1 VATWTA
7 IAFGFGGLAVGALG
21 LWLTYKERVAAL
33 RGALYARQVEA
44 YSAVLEALSGVQ
56 EVALEVLTDK
66 NELSDQERAALRE
79 KAQPQYRL
87 LAHAFVA
94 NVPFLPHTVANAVA
108 DYREKFAVI
117 SAPPEQP
124 SLYAE
129 GRKLKR
135 PVVVLTTAFVH
146 VWAAMRHQLGTDPVS
161 EQTLELFHGPERRTD

>member
-33 RGALYARQVEA
+33 RGALYA
-44 YSAVLEALSGVQ
+44 
-56 EVALEVLTDK
+56 K
-66 NELSDQERAALRE
+66 NQERAALRE